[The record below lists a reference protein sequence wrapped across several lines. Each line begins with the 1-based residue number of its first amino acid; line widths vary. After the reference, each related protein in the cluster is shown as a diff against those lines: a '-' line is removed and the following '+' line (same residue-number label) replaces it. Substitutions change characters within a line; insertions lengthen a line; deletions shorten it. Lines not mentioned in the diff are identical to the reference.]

1 MSRVSMNLHIV
12 APAQSGA
19 GFLDPDCAAAARR
32 RRRNLL
38 MILGLSALSWVLIGV
53 LIAALA

>member
-1 MSRVSMNLHIV
+1 MNTHIV
-12 APAQSGA
+12 APAQSGTR
-19 GFLDPDCAAAARR
+19 FLDPDCAAAARR

-38 MILGLSALSWVLIGV
+38 IILGLSALSWVLIGA

>member
-1 MSRVSMNLHIV
+1 MNLHIV

-38 MILGLSALSWVLIGV
+38 IIVGQSALSWVLIV
-53 LIAALA
+53 ALIAALA